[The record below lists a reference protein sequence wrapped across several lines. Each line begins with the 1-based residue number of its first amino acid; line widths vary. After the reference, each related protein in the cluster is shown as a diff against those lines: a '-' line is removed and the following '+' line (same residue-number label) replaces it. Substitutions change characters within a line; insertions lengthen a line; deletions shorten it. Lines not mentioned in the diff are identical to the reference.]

1 MLTKNKILKSFLKYY
16 KPYKFILFIDLLCA
30 GLSTICELVFPMIV
44 RKITNYTIY
53 NEVDSGIFNYIIK
66 LIIIYIFLRL
76 IDTGSNYYMAYT
88 GHVMGAKI
96 ETDMRRDI
104 FKHLQ
109 KLPFS
114 FYDEAK
120 TGQIMSRI
128 TNDLFDIT
136 EFAHHCPE
144 EFFIAFI
151 KIIGAFII
159 LLGINVKLTLLIF
172 LLLPLMLT
180 SIIVFRKKMKSA
192 FAEARIQIGELNAN
206 LEDSISGIRVVKSF
220 VNEKVEEAKFDKG
233 NQRFLSVKQKAYK
246 YMSSFQSVTR
256 FFDGIIYISVIVL
269 GFIFIIKKEI
279 NAADLIAY
287 LLFIQT
293 LIASV
298 RKIVEFTEQFQK
310 GITGIERFSEII
322 NESISISDSKDAI
335 SLSNVKGKIKYE
347 NVNFSYNK
355 SLENVLTD
363 INLDINQGENIAIVG
378 PSGAG
383 KSTLCNLIPRFY
395 EVTKGNIYIDD
406 INIKNIKLRSLRK
419 NIGIVQQDVYL
430 FNGTIFEN
438 ILYGDLDANEE
449 KVIKAAEMAGAHDFI
464 TSLPQGYH
472 TNVGEKGVK
481 LSGGQ
486 KQRISIA
493 RLFLKNPPILIL
505 DEATSSLDNES
516 EQIVQQSL
524 EKLSKNRTTLTIAH
538 RLTTIKNADKIIV
551 LTEDGISETGSHN
564 ELIEKKGVYKGKPHS
579 WVEIDDNENIIIVDT
594 QKRLIEPF
602 AKRFIVTEKNEDYK

>member
-30 GLSTICELVFPMIV
+30 GLSTICELIFPMIV

-66 LIIIYIFLRL
+66 LIIIYIFLRI
-76 IDTGSNYYMAYT
+76 IDTGANYYMAYT

-96 ETDMRRDI
+96 ETDMRSDI

-322 NESISISDSKDAI
+322 NEPISISDSKDAI

-438 ILYGDLDANEE
+438 ILYGDLEANEE
-449 KVIKAAEMAGAHDFI
+449 QVINAAKMAGAHDFI
-464 TSLPQGYH
+464 ISLPKGYH

-564 ELIEKKGVYKGKPHS
+564 ELIEKKGVYCELYKLY
-579 WVEIDDNENIIIVDT
+579 NI
-594 QKRLIEPF
+594 
-602 AKRFIVTEKNEDYK
+602 

>member
-30 GLSTICELVFPMIV
+30 GLSTICELIFPMIV

-53 NEVDSGIFNYIIK
+53 NEIDDSIFNYIIK
-66 LIIIYIFLRL
+66 LIIIYIFLRI
-76 IDTGSNYYMAYT
+76 IDTGANYYMAYT

-96 ETDMRRDI
+96 ETDMRSDI

-114 FYDEAK
+114 FYDESK

-180 SIIVFRKKMKSA
+180 SIIIFRKKMKLA

-269 GFIFIIKKEI
+269 GFIFITKKEI

-298 RKIVEFTEQFQK
+298 RKIIEFTEQFQK

-322 NESISISDSKDAI
+322 NEPISISDSKDAI

-363 INLDINQGENIAIVG
+363 INLEINQGENIAIVG

-438 ILYGDLDANEE
+438 ILYGDLEANEE
-449 KVIKAAEMAGAHDFI
+449 QVINAAKMAGAHDFI
-464 TSLPQGYH
+464 ISLPKGYH

-551 LTEDGISETGSHN
+551 LTENGISETGSHN
-564 ELIEKKGVYKGKPHS
+564 ELIEKNGIYCELYKLY
-579 WVEIDDNENIIIVDT
+579 NI
-594 QKRLIEPF
+594 
-602 AKRFIVTEKNEDYK
+602 

>member
-76 IDTGSNYYMAYT
+76 IDTCANYYMAYT

-298 RKIVEFTEQFQK
+298 RKIIEFTEQFQK

-564 ELIEKKGVYKGKPHS
+564 ELIEKKGVYCELYKLY
-579 WVEIDDNENIIIVDT
+579 NI
-594 QKRLIEPF
+594 
-602 AKRFIVTEKNEDYK
+602 

>member
-1 MLTKNKILKSFLKYY
+1 
-16 KPYKFILFIDLLCA
+16 
-30 GLSTICELVFPMIV
+30 
-44 RKITNYTIY
+44 
-53 NEVDSGIFNYIIK
+53 
-66 LIIIYIFLRL
+66 
-76 IDTGSNYYMAYT
+76 
-88 GHVMGAKI
+88 
-96 ETDMRRDI
+96 
-104 FKHLQ
+104 
-109 KLPFS
+109 
-114 FYDEAK
+114 
-120 TGQIMSRI
+120 
-128 TNDLFDIT
+128 
-136 EFAHHCPE
+136 
-144 EFFIAFI
+144 
-151 KIIGAFII
+151 
-159 LLGINVKLTLLIF
+159 
-172 LLLPLMLT
+172 
-180 SIIVFRKKMKSA
+180 
-192 FAEARIQIGELNAN
+192 
-206 LEDSISGIRVVKSF
+206 
-220 VNEKVEEAKFDKG
+220 
-233 NQRFLSVKQKAYK
+233 
-246 YMSSFQSVTR
+246 MSSFQSVTR

-298 RKIVEFTEQFQK
+298 RKIIEFTEQFQK

-564 ELIEKKGVYKGKPHS
+564 ELIEKKGVYCELYKLY
-579 WVEIDDNENIIIVDT
+579 NI
-594 QKRLIEPF
+594 
-602 AKRFIVTEKNEDYK
+602 

>member
-1 MLTKNKILKSFLKYY
+1 MLTKNRILKSFLKYY
-16 KPYKFILFIDLLCA
+16 KPYKLILFIDLLCA
-30 GLSTICELVFPMIV
+30 GLSTICELIFPMII
-44 RKITNYTIY
+44 RNITNYTIY
-53 NEVDSGIFNYIIK
+53 NKVDENIFNYIIK
-66 LIIIYIFLRL
+66 LIIVYIFLRL
-76 IDTGSNYYMAYT
+76 IDTGANYYMAYT

-180 SIIVFRKKMKSA
+180 SIIFFRKKMKSA
-192 FAEARIQIGELNAN
+192 FAQSRIQIGELNAN

-233 NQRFLSVKQKAYK
+233 NQKFLNVKQKAYR
-246 YMSSFQSVTR
+246 YMSLFQAGTR
-256 FFDGIIYISVIVL
+256 FFDGIIYVSVIFL

-298 RKIVEFTEQFQK
+298 RKIIEFTEQFQK

-322 NESISISDSKDAI
+322 NEPISISDSKDAI

-564 ELIEKKGVYKGKPHS
+564 ELIEKKGVYCELYKLY
-579 WVEIDDNENIIIVDT
+579 NI
-594 QKRLIEPF
+594 
-602 AKRFIVTEKNEDYK
+602 

>member
-76 IDTGSNYYMAYT
+76 IDTCANYYMAYT

-322 NESISISDSKDAI
+322 NEPISISDSKDAI

-564 ELIEKKGVYKGKPHS
+564 ELIEKKGVYCELYKLY
-579 WVEIDDNENIIIVDT
+579 NI
-594 QKRLIEPF
+594 
-602 AKRFIVTEKNEDYK
+602 

>member
-1 MLTKNKILKSFLKYY
+1 
-16 KPYKFILFIDLLCA
+16 
-30 GLSTICELVFPMIV
+30 
-44 RKITNYTIY
+44 
-53 NEVDSGIFNYIIK
+53 
-66 LIIIYIFLRL
+66 
-76 IDTGSNYYMAYT
+76 
-88 GHVMGAKI
+88 
-96 ETDMRRDI
+96 
-104 FKHLQ
+104 
-109 KLPFS
+109 
-114 FYDEAK
+114 
-120 TGQIMSRI
+120 
-128 TNDLFDIT
+128 
-136 EFAHHCPE
+136 
-144 EFFIAFI
+144 
-151 KIIGAFII
+151 
-159 LLGINVKLTLLIF
+159 
-172 LLLPLMLT
+172 MLT

-298 RKIVEFTEQFQK
+298 RKIIEFTEQFQK

-449 KVIKAAEMAGAHDFI
+449 KVVKAAEMAGAHDFI

-564 ELIEKKGVYKGKPHS
+564 ELIEKKGVYCELYKLY
-579 WVEIDDNENIIIVDT
+579 NI
-594 QKRLIEPF
+594 
-602 AKRFIVTEKNEDYK
+602 

>member
-53 NEVDSGIFNYIIK
+53 NEVDSNILNYIIK

-298 RKIVEFTEQFQK
+298 RKIIEFTEQFQK

-322 NESISISDSKDAI
+322 NEPISISNSKDAI
-335 SLSNVKGKIKYE
+335 PLSNVKGKIRYE

-564 ELIEKKGVYKGKPHS
+564 ELIEKKGVYCELYKLY
-579 WVEIDDNENIIIVDT
+579 NI
-594 QKRLIEPF
+594 
-602 AKRFIVTEKNEDYK
+602 